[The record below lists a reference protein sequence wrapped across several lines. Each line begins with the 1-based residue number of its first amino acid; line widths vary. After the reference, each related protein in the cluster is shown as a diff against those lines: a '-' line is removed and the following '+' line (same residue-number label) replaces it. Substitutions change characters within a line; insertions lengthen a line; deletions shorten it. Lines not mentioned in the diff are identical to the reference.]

1 VKSTKSLSSIERLL
15 GAGPMAVPPHAFAC
29 SETALTYARFE
40 REGEGLVL
48 VRHHSEELPAD
59 TFQHGLLGGPPREP
73 RSFEE
78 RVAAFVE
85 RLGGA
90 VEEASLVL
98 PDAWL
103 RTAFAEVAELPS
115 DSRGRDEVLRWKLKR
130 LVPFRV
136 DELRVRAT
144 EVTPLA
150 GQEEPRRVFL
160 GFGLEG
166 LFSHLEHAFRATGVR
181 IGRIANEGL
190 SAIGALSP
198 EVCGDGE
205 GALTAMMLVSD
216 RGYTLVAVRGDE
228 PVLHR
233 FKGFTD
239 ALPEDARAASVV
251 RDLRL
256 TATFLEEHYP
266 GLTLE
271 RLVLAAPDETAAR
284 WGRWIDEGGLARV
297 ELLGSEQT
305 VPLRVGAGV
314 TIGSA
319 ALEHELLPLVGAVCQ
334 EVAA

>member
-1 VKSTKSLSSIERLL
+1 VKSTKLRSSIERLL
-15 GAGPMAVPPHAFAC
+15 GAGPRAVPPHAFAC
-29 SETALTYARFE
+29 SATALTYARFE
-40 REGEGLVL
+40 REGGGLVL
-48 VRHHSEELPAD
+48 ARHHSEALPAD

-78 RVAAFVE
+78 RVAGFVE
-85 RLGGA
+85 SLGGG
-90 VEEASLVL
+90 VEAASLVV
-98 PDAWL
+98 PDGWL

-136 DELRVRAT
+136 DELRVRAA
-144 EVTPLA
+144 EVTTIA
-150 GQEEPRRVFL
+150 GQDEPRRLLL
-160 GFGLEG
+160 GFGLDG
-166 LFSHLEHAFRATGVR
+166 LFSHLERAFAGAGVR

-190 SAIGALSP
+190 SAIGALAP
-198 EVCGDGE
+198 EVRGDGARSLV
-205 GALTAMMLVSD
+205 GMLLGSD
-216 RGYTLVAVRGDE
+216 GGYTLVVVRGDE

-233 FKGFTD
+233 FKGFSD
-239 ALPEDARAASVV
+239 ALPEDARASSVI

-266 GLTLE
+266 DLPLE
-271 RLVLAAPDETAAR
+271 RLVLAASDDSTAR
-284 WGRWIDEGGLARV
+284 WSRWIEEGGFARV
-297 ELLGSEQT
+297 ELLGREQT